1 MNKEKKVRGKTFEQI
16 VKDRENLL
24 NRFFGL
30 APDKDNRLGKKNSFI
45 EKVEKKKEL

>member
-1 MNKEKKVRGKTFEQI
+1 MHKEKKVRGKTFEQI